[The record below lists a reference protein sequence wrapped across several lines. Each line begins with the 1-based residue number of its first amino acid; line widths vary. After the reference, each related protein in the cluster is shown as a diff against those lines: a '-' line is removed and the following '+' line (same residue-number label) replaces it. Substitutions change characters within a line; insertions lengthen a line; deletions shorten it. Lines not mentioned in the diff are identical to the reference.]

1 MSYAIAGYV
10 ITAVLLLLYVLRVVL
25 RGRALARTLP
35 ASERT
40 WK

>member
-1 MSYAIAGYV
+1 MSYAVAGYV
-10 ITAVLLLLYVLRVVL
+10 VTLATLTLYAVRVLR

-35 ASERT
+35 ADERT

>member
-10 ITAVLLLLYVLRVVL
+10 ITAAVVLLYWLRVVR

-35 ASERT
+35 PSERT
-40 WK
+40 WQ

>member
-1 MSYAIAGYV
+1 MSYAIAGYA
-10 ITAVLLLLYVLRVVL
+10 ITAVLLLLYVLRVVF

-35 ASERT
+35 ADERT

>member
-1 MSYAIAGYV
+1 MSYAYAGY
-10 ITAVLLLLYVLRVVL
+10 AVTVVTLALYTLRLLR

-35 ASERT
+35 ADERT

>member
-10 ITAVLLLLYVLRVVL
+10 LTALILLLYVVHVLR